1 MKKPELLSPAGSLEA
16 LHMAFAYGA
25 DAVYA
30 GLPRYSLRVRSNE
43 FNEENLIKAI
53 TATHQ
58 LGRKIYL
65 VVNLLPHNAKLTT
78 IVEDLRNIVQ
88 HQPDGFIVA
97 DPGILLLLR
106 EHFPQIPLHLSVQA
120 NTMNWAAVRFW
131 QDQCVKR
138 IILSRELS
146 LEELSEIRTRC
157 PDIELEVFVHGSL
170 CMAYSGRCLISGYM
184 NKRDANQGA
193 CTNACRWQ
201 YQVQPRQS
209 SLAAEFTAPENTN
222 EPFGVEEDEHGSYL
236 FNSRDLRA
244 VALIE
249 QLTSIGIDSFKI
261 EGRTKSAYYAARTA
275 QVYRKAIDL
284 AVAGQPFD
292 NGLLEELNGLS
303 NRGYTTGFLQ
313 RHTPESLQQYER
325 GHSCGDQQF
334 VGKVSHVTEDGFI
347 NIEVKNAFCVGDEL
361 QLVTPDGNFLFRLKS
376 LLNKHRQPIER
387 APGDGHTALLSAPE
401 NYGYRG
407 QYALLAKRLGHA
419 V

>member
-43 FNEENLIKAI
+43 FNEGNLIKAI
-53 TATHQ
+53 AATHQ

-97 DPGILLLLR
+97 DPGIFLMLR
-106 EHFPQIPLHLSVQA
+106 ENFPHIPLHLSVQA

-131 QDQCVKR
+131 QNQGVKR

-201 YQVQPRQS
+201 YRVQPRQNI
-209 SLAAEFTAPENTN
+209 LAA
-222 EPFGVEEDEHGSYL
+222 D
-236 FNSRDLRA
+236 R
-244 VALIE
+244 
-249 QLTSIGIDSFKI
+249 
-261 EGRTKSAYYAARTA
+261 KS
-275 QVYRKAIDL
+275 V
-284 AVAGQPFD
+284 V
-292 NGLLEELNGLS
+292 
-303 NRGYTTGFLQ
+303 
-313 RHTPESLQQYER
+313 
-325 GHSCGDQQF
+325 
-334 VGKVSHVTEDGFI
+334 
-347 NIEVKNAFCVGDEL
+347 
-361 QLVTPDGNFLFRLKS
+361 
-376 LLNKHRQPIER
+376 
-387 APGDGHTALLSAPE
+387 
-401 NYGYRG
+401 
-407 QYALLAKRLGHA
+407 
-419 V
+419 